1 MTDPGILRDIP
12 SVDDFLGGEWGVD
25 MSAFP
30 RPLLR
35 RALNEVLDALRAEVL
50 QGDVGE
56 IPPTE
61 ELMDRTREAVQRKL
75 SPALK
80 PLVNATGVVVH
91 TNLGRSLLCR
101 AAAEAVVASV
111 TAYTDLEYDLETGG
125 RGGRYRGVA
134 DLLREL
140 TGAEDILLVNN
151 NAAAVLLCLATL
163 AADREVVV
171 SRGELVEIGGSFR
184 IPDVMAASG
193 AHLAEVGTTNRTHRA
208 DYEGAIGDQTAAL
221 MKVHASNYRIVGF
234 VSEVSIGE
242 MSELANSRRI
252 PVIYDMGS
260 GIMSDLGARGI
271 DGENTVADAIGAG
284 AHIVTFSGDKL
295 LGGPQVGIIAGEAKY
310 IGQMKRHPLLR
321 ALRVDKMTISA
332 LDATLKAF
340 LLEQEWE
347 TIPTLRFLGADPTY
361 LAGEA
366 EALAGQLRSLLPD
379 LWPVTTLPDSSPA
392 GGGALPGVDLPTTLV
407 EVVPP
412 QDVEKVA
419 RLLRE
424 NDPPIIPRIRGG
436 SLMFDP
442 RTMLS
447 GDDEKVLEAFRR
459 ILRTGSGGG
468 ASRGKRSR

>member
-1 MTDPGILRDIP
+1 MTDLGILRDIP
-12 SVDDFLGGEWGVD
+12 SVDGLLEGEWGVGL
-25 MSAFP
+25 SAFP

-35 RALNEVLDALRAEVL
+35 RALNEVLDTLRAEVL
-50 QGDVGE
+50 QGNVGE
-56 IPPTE
+56 IPPAE
-61 ELMDRTREAVQRKL
+61 ELMDRTREAIRRKL
-75 SPALK
+75 SPALT

-91 TNLGRSLLCR
+91 TNLGRSLLSR

-111 TAYTDLEYDLETGG
+111 TTYTDLEYDLETGG
-125 RGGRYRGVA
+125 RGGRYRGSA
-134 DLLREL
+134 DSLREL

-163 AADREVVV
+163 AAGREVVV

-193 AHLAEVGTTNRTHRA
+193 AHLVEVGTTNRTHRA
-208 DYEGAIGDQTAAL
+208 DYERAMGDQTAAL

-234 VSEVSIGE
+234 VSEVSIDE
-242 MSELANSRRI
+242 MSEIANSREV

-260 GIMSDLGARGI
+260 GILTDLGTRGI
-271 DGENTVADAIGAG
+271 AGENTVSDAIGAG

-310 IGQMKRHPLLR
+310 IGRMKRHPLLR
-321 ALRVDKMTISA
+321 ALRVDKMTLSA

-347 TIPTLRFLGADPTY
+347 TIPTLRLLGADPMS
-361 LAGEA
+361 LADEA
-366 EALAGQLRSLLPD
+366 EALAGQLRNLLPGR
-379 LWPVTTLPDSSPA
+379 WPVRTLHDSSPA
-392 GGGALPGVDLPTTLV
+392 GGGALPGVELATTLV

-412 QDVEKVA
+412 QHVEEVA
-419 RLLRE
+419 HFLRQ

-459 ILRTGSGGG
+459 ILLSDPGGG
-468 ASRGKRSR
+468 PSRGKRCR